1 MPTVFDILCTPEG
14 NSVIIP
20 VTASDYVIAV
30 SVSNH
35 HNREKTLLHTAI
47 EHSDISNNSSYL
59 SCCSQLSHVLISKA
73 DFDNEWKASVSA
85 WWVLEYWGHMKC
97 VCWLELRLSKHWS
110 VSLVERLVVGFND
123 RVVLWLFSC
132 PRSDIGYYLRFLDSF
147 LPGTFFISPLGT
159 FIRKR
164 GLKLAAAHLT
174 LPKC

>member
-1 MPTVFDILCTPEG
+1 
-14 NSVIIP
+14 
-20 VTASDYVIAV
+20 
-30 SVSNH
+30 
-35 HNREKTLLHTAI
+35 
-47 EHSDISNNSSYL
+47 
-59 SCCSQLSHVLISKA
+59 
-73 DFDNEWKASVSA
+73 
-85 WWVLEYWGHMKC
+85 MKC

-132 PRSDIGYYLRFLDSF
+132 PQSDIGYYLRFLTSF

>member
-47 EHSDISNNSSYL
+47 KHSDISNNSSHL
-59 SCCSQLSHVLISKA
+59 SCCSQLSHSLISKA

-85 WWVLEYWGHMKC
+85 WWVLENWGHMCAGWNQGCWSIGASHWLNDWWWDLMTVLYSGCFLVLSLILGTIC
-97 VCWLELRLSKHWS
+97 VCLPPSF
-110 VSLVERLVVGFND
+110 LV
-123 RVVLWLFSC
+123 LFS
-132 PRSDIGYYLRFLDSF
+132 SLL
-147 LPGTFFISPLGT
+147 
-159 FIRKR
+159 
-164 GLKLAAAHLT
+164 LA
-174 LPKC
+174 PS